1 MENYICIN
9 GKKTALTEEQ
19 LKQLGLKI
27 EPTIL
32 WKAEEDRFGYI
43 VYTCPN
49 CGHCFKIMPSVNKNT
64 IMKNHRYCG
73 HCGVNLVF
81 GGEDNR
87 S

>member
-9 GKKTALTEEQ
+9 GKKAPLTEEQ

-32 WKAEEDRFGYI
+32 WTIKEEQFDYTK
-43 VYTCPN
+43 YTCPN
-49 CGHCFKIMPSVNKNT
+49 CGHYFRTMLTVNKDCM
-64 IMKNHRYCG
+64 IKNHRYCG
-73 HCGVNLVF
+73 HCGVQNIF

-87 S
+87 T

>member
-9 GKKTALTEEQ
+9 GKKAALTEEQ

-32 WKAEEDRFGYI
+32 WKTKEGLFGYT

-49 CGHCFKIMPSVNKNT
+49 CGNYFQVTSSVTKNT

-81 GGEDNR
+81 GGEDDR
-87 S
+87 T